1 MSSASPFGDIALKA
15 KVADLSS
22 RLAEAEAALNKVT
35 AELQGADPGV
45 DDYSLQLGEAQSR
58 LAMER
63 NLLRTL
69 IDIVPDHIFVRD
81 RESRHLLN
89 NHAQL
94 AVLRARKLE
103 DTLGKTDFDLDPPEL
118 AAGFQRDNE
127 QVMSTGDPLVDREEW
142 IPGPGG

>member
-1 MSSASPFGDIALKA
+1 MSSNNPFGDIALKA

-35 AELQGADPGV
+35 AELQGADPDA
-45 DDYSLQLGEAQSR
+45 DDFSLQLDEAQTR

-81 RESRHLLN
+81 RASKHLLN

-94 AVLRARKLE
+94 EVLRA
-103 DTLGKTDFDLDPPEL
+103 
-118 AAGFQRDNE
+118 
-127 QVMSTGDPLVDREEW
+127 
-142 IPGPGG
+142 